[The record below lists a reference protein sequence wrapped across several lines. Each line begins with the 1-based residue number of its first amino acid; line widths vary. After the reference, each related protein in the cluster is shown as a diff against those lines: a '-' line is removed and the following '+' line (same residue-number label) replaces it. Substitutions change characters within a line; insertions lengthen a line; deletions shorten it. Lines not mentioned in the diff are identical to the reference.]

1 MGPKCWRGSDRLGQE
16 GLKELEGL
24 PGGQAWFAGT
34 HLPIVSR
41 PGRGK
46 SESPICCIPQRGR
59 GKGRTSRVRPGRN
72 YVLGEPVTRCTQ
84 NSYSIE

>member
-34 HLPIVSR
+34 HFPIVSR
-41 PGRGK
+41 PGRGN
-46 SESPICCIPQRGR
+46 SESPICCIPQRVGQ
-59 GKGRTSRVRPGRN
+59 GQDKQGSGQEGN
-72 YVLGEPVTRCTQ
+72 YELGEPVTRCTQ
-84 NSYSIE
+84 NSYSIK